1 MSGDVEGQVK
11 SVIWRTSV
19 LSAAMGVVFSPIPL
33 VDEIL
38 LMPVYGVMAARIG
51 KAHGLGFG
59 QVPWKAV
66 FGAAAAGLAARAAL
80 NVSFAFIP
88 GVAAVANAVSAAAL
102 TRVLGGYVSGVCK
115 GGVAATAPFTAV
127 A

>member
-11 SVIWRTSV
+11 GVIWQTSL
-19 LSAAMGVVFSPIPL
+19 LSAAMGVVFSPVPL

-51 KAHGLGFG
+51 KARGLELG

-66 FGAAAAGLAARAAL
+66 FGAAAAGLAARAAV

-88 GVAAVANAVSAAAL
+88 GVAAVANAISAAAL
-102 TRVLGGYVSGVCK
+102 TRLLGGYVDGVCRD
-115 GGVAATAPFTAV
+115 GVAATPPFVAAV
-127 A
+127 